1 MVPRTRVLIGSVA
14 AALAWMIGYGMGG
27 GFRFGGKGGA
37 SIREESAATGRGASG
52 QGAGVLTGTAGSATG
67 TIEEQL
73 AGRHAKWTKERLRTS
88 ITAIGR
94 EPDMIHAARFA
105 IQLTEQFG
113 PGDFPLALTAITD
126 AKDELGEEGEIF
138 VMLALAR
145 WADLDPHALGEFLR
159 SENRLEGKW
168 LFPSDMELTLGSWA
182 ARDVP
187 GAMAWVKSLKDK
199 EHQRSGIKAILGAV
213 ARRDVD
219 EAIALAK
226 AHAPEFLEG
235 NDLAEVIGRAMN
247 RGDHEKAVRK
257 LAALG
262 DTADITPA
270 LQRWSNQNARA
281 AFQWAE
287 ELPEGRQRTEA
298 MKTVWPQ
305 FARNQPEEAAAKL
318 EQAAADAPFVAGAA
332 EAIIKTLTEKNP
344 QSAAR
349 WTARFPQH
357 EAREEAHAAL
367 GEFYGN
373 TNPIEGAQWLEGL
386 DPGEGRDRAIAR
398 YVSKTG
404 AKDPAAATDWA
415 VTIADSDRR
424 IAALRG
430 TLGQW
435 FGKSPAA
442 AIEWLQ
448 NSTSITDEDRQAILK
463 KE

>member
-1 MVPRTRVLIGSVA
+1 MIPRTRVLIGGA
-14 AALAWMIGYGMGG
+14 AALLAWMLGYAMGG
-27 GFRFGGKGGA
+27 GLRIGGKWGA
-37 SIREESAATGRGASG
+37 SSRDEPAT
-52 QGAGVLTGTAGSATG
+52 QGARAANRAVESGAANGTGGS
-67 TIEEQL
+67 IEEQL
-73 AGRHAKWTKERLRTS
+73 AGRHAQWTKERLRTS
-88 ITAIGR
+88 IAAIGR
-94 EPDMIHAARFA
+94 EPDTIHAARFA

-199 EHQRSGIKAILGAV
+199 EHQKNGMKAILGTV

-235 NDLAEVIGRAMN
+235 NDLAELIGRAMN

-262 DTADITPA
+262 DTADISPA
-270 LQRWSNQNARA
+270 LQRWANQNARA

-287 ELPEGRQRTEA
+287 ELPEGKQRTEA
-298 MKTVWPQ
+298 MKAVWPQ
-305 FARNQPEEAAAKL
+305 FAHNQPEEAAAKL
-318 EQAAADAPFVAGAA
+318 TQAAADAPFTAGAA
-332 EAIIKTLTEKNP
+332 GVVTKTLAEKDP

-349 WTARFPQH
+349 WAAAFPQH

-373 TNPIEGAQWLEGL
+373 ANLIEGAQWLEAL
-386 DPGEGRDRAIAR
+386 APGAERDRAIAR
-398 YVSKTG
+398 YVSKAG
-404 AKDPAAATDWA
+404 EKDPAAATDWA

-430 TLGQW
+430 TLGSW
-435 FGKSPAA
+435 FAKSPAA
-442 AIEWLQ
+442 AMEWLQ
-448 NSTSITDEDRQAILK
+448 NTAAISEEDRQSILQK
-463 KE
+463 K